1 MRYFTVRLK
10 RGLLRNIVK
19 LALRPVRRTARVV
32 TRIICWF
39 FCKDRESSPRE
50 YICIIY
56 VIKYGEVKLYP
67 IHCLIIFDYG
77 HDHRLQAEFEDTKEV
92 IKIRKSKKDR
102 QHNDQMTKDK
112 RTNKTLLRILEQHE
126 LS

>member
-19 LALRPVRRTARVV
+19 LALWPVR
-32 TRIICWF
+32 RIICWL

-92 IKIRKSKKDR
+92 IKFRKSKKDR
-102 QHNDQMTKDK
+102 QHNGKNKKDK